1 MRPWRDGDAIGMGKA
16 YLPDTKTQRAY
27 SNACQRQIIEVAA
40 RYILGMRDLN
50 KRRIAIEAYP
60 EAMKEK
66 LKAEITRLWDNQ
78 RKK

>member
-1 MRPWRDGDAIGMGKA
+1 LRPWRDGDAIGMGEA
-16 YLPDTKTQRAY
+16 YLPDTKTKRAY
-27 SNACQRQIIEVAA
+27 SNACKSLMIESAA
-40 RYILGMRDLN
+40 RHILGMRDIN

-60 EAMKEK
+60 EAIKEQ

>member
-1 MRPWRDGDAIGMGKA
+1 MGEA
-16 YLPDTKTQRAY
+16 YLPDTKTQRSY
-27 SNACQRQIIEVAA
+27 FNACQLQIIGVAA
-40 RYILGMRDLN
+40 RHILAIRDLN

-60 EAMKEK
+60 EAMKEQ